1 MRTLRDG
8 TENGRI
14 AFQLFLI
21 YFSHISELKA
31 QARRAVRQRRDVI
44 GAAQAFNDVC
54 GSVLDRCHFILL
66 A

>member
-21 YFSHISELKA
+21 NFPHISELKT
-31 QARRAVRQRRDVI
+31 QASRAVRQRRDVI
-44 GAAQAFNDVC
+44 GAAQAIDDVC
-54 GSVLDRCHFILL
+54 GSVLNRCHFILL